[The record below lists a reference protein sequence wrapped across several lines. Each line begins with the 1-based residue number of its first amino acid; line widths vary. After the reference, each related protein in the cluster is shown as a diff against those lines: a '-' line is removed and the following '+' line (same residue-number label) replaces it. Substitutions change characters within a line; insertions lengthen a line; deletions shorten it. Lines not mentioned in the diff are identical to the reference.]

1 VRNTQERGSASECT
15 GICLSHFHPSIPPV
29 RLTQNSRHNHKKYR
43 LEWAWGEVAPCGITV
58 KAKPP
63 RVTSGKKE
71 KNHAKKGRSS
81 EKKSR
86 ASARSSSG
94 LYAGAGGGSARKRKQ
109 QQQQQSDA
117 DAGQEWAKHAS
128 EMLMKVCWQ
137 RIGCEDGDPTK
148 PIKRCV
154 QCGKSS
160 AATDPYRTFHADDCP
175 VLALLESCPAGT
187 PDDLSCPV
195 PPVPVPVQP
204 QTQTQPPRPSLVA
217 AVGGAGAGL
226 EIHQPPPPQQQQA
239 QQQPAGLLPP
249 PSYGRQWSMGAES
262 LSGMSMIS
270 MPSPSPAHDGSL
282 THSIKSFLATP
293 GRSASGSL
301 DKAWTEHLMVEV
313 TQAAGA
319 GAGAGDSWL
328 HEIVSTGS
336 FIPDC
341 TATGAGTCTGSQ
353 QQHHAKAKAEE
364 GAE

>member
-1 VRNTQERGSASECT
+1 M
-15 GICLSHFHPSIPPV
+15 
-29 RLTQNSRHNHKKYR
+29 
-43 LEWAWGEVAPCGITV
+43 APCGITV

-86 ASARSSSG
+86 ASVRSSC
-94 LYAGAGGGSARKRKQ
+94 LYVGTGGGSGRKRKQ

-117 DAGQEWAKHAS
+117 EAGQEWAKHAS

-137 RIGCEDGDPTK
+137 RIGFEDGDPTK

-195 PPVPVPVQP
+195 PPVQLQP
-204 QTQTQPPRPSLVA
+204 QPQPQHPRPSLVA
-217 AVGGAGAGL
+217 AVGGAGAGAGAGL
-226 EIHQPPPPQQQQA
+226 ELHQPPPPQPQQ
-239 QQQPAGLLPP
+239 AGLLPP
-249 PSYGRQWSMGAES
+249 PSYGRQWSVGAES

-270 MPSPSPAHDGSL
+270 LPSPSPAHDGSL

-313 TQAAGA
+313 TQAAGTGA
-319 GAGAGDSWL
+319 GAGAAGGDSWL

-336 FIPDC
+336 FIHDC
-341 TATGAGTCTGSQ
+341 TATGTGTCTGTYSQ
-353 QQHHAKAKAEE
+353 Q
-364 GAE
+364 